1 MAEENEVKFKVT
13 DRRKYNADG
22 TPREQYDEPAEPAVA
37 SPQASQPPS
46 DSQAA
51 PQQDQSP
58 PQDQPQAS
66 PGDEPEYFGQ
76 LLAYLRQRRLEEK
89 SDGSQEPN

>member
-1 MAEENEVKFKVT
+1 M
-13 DRRKYNADG
+13 RRLISFF
-22 TPREQYDEPAEPAVA
+22 RESDVDYAPSVA
-37 SPQASQPPS
+37 
-46 DSQAA
+46 
-51 PQQDQSP
+51 QQN
-58 PQDQPQAS
+58 QPQAS